1 MHVGSVPRALIT
13 LTQVQAAVARAL
25 LGALSTS
32 RWPGN
37 VRFARK
43 AVIRQLLALSTAY
56 IVQQGGIN
64 RESKWHFVT
73 LAPRDIGQI

>member
-43 AVIRQLLALSTAY
+43 AVIRQLLALSTA
-56 IVQQGGIN
+56 
-64 RESKWHFVT
+64 
-73 LAPRDIGQI
+73 